1 MRHERNSEVLGA
13 TVWDGLE
20 VLGVPTASEDAAFH
34 FENLESHVFLRKAL
48 SRGWQL
54 RAFWSVTALS
64 VRRVRCTVNCA
75 IVASSLWAHLKP

>member
-20 VLGVPTASEDAAFH
+20 VLGVPKASEDTAFH
-34 FENLESHVFLRKAL
+34 LENLESHVLLRKAL
-48 SRGWQL
+48 SCGWQL

-64 VRRVRCTVNCA
+64 VRRVRRTVNCA
-75 IVASSLWAHLKP
+75 IVASSLWAHLKA